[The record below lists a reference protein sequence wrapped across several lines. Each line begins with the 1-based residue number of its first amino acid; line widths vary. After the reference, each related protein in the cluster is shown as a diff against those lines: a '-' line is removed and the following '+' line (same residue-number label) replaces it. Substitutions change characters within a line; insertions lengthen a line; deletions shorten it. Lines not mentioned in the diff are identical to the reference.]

1 MVPDALGS
9 GIAAR
14 KQFSQ
19 RLITGFRRVG
29 IEVKKGTNIPCFEHR
44 LY

>member
-29 IEVKKGTNIPCFEHR
+29 D
-44 LY
+44 